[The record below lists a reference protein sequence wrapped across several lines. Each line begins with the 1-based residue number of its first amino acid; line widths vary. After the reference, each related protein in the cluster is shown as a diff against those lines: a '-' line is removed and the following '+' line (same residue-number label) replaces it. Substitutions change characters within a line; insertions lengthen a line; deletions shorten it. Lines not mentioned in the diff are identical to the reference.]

1 MEIFNRPEIW
11 LHISTWAFGA
21 MCGLIFAWAME
32 IENQKYLKKN
42 KQNKKNND

>member
-11 LHISTWAFGA
+11 LYISTWACGA

-32 IENQKYLKKN
+32 IENQKYLKN
-42 KQNKKNND
+42 KEKKKNDK

>member
-11 LHISTWAFGA
+11 IYISTWACGA

-32 IENQKYLKKN
+32 IENQKYLKN
-42 KQNKKNND
+42 KEKKKDND